1 MKMINNMLFRKK
13 LVVLI
18 TIISATLLVVTID
31 AVIRVA
37 QIDKMLNQ
45 HMTVQIP
52 KADALMQADRDL
64 HRALVAERSIM
75 FVDVGLKK
83 YKDLVN
89 QHKGS
94 VANVRRRIDEY
105 EQLAVSV
112 EEAELLKKLHS
123 LFDRWQTTTNEVVRQ
138 RSTDTRDGRR
148 IAIDVSMTKAADEFA
163 ELREATAALA
173 NMAMRQGRVTA
184 KESGRIVAS
193 ARNFVVAFSA
203 AGLSICVFLIV
214 WAPRFVGKRLDQIVA
229 RTRDIAEGEGDLTRR
244 LDDDAQDEIGQL
256 ASAFN
261 RFSDKI
267 HSVIRQVKEATSAST
282 MSAQEIARGN
292 ADVSRRT
299 EEQTAC
305 LEETASS
312 MEEMTTTV
320 KQNADNARKANQ
332 LANAAQEQAVKGGE
346 IVTNTVAAVNDIQD
360 SSKRIADII
369 GLIDEI
375 AFQTNLLALNAA
387 VEAARA
393 GEQGRGF
400 AVVAVEV
407 RNLAQRS
414 AAAAKEIKDLIN
426 DSVDKVK
433 IGSDLVDECGKA
445 LADIVNSVKS
455 VSNIVSDIAV
465 ASQQQSLG
473 IEQVNK
479 VVVEMDERT
488 QQNAALVEEVTAA
501 SQSLEERMQALSS
514 LVAFFKVDHSGGRNQ
529 WEDEGQMRQVEAA
542 KLAQVRDISTAA
554 RKTDRQAPLRV
565 TTRPHDV
572 AKTGTEGGE
581 WEEF

>member
-1 MKMINNMLFRKK
+1 MEMINNMLFRKK

-18 TIISATLLVVTID
+18 TIISATLLVVAIS
-31 AVIRVA
+31 AIIHIM
-37 QIDKMLNQ
+37 QIDEMLNE

-75 FVDVGLKK
+75 FVNVGSEK
-83 YKDLVN
+83 YGDLVG
-89 QHKGS
+89 QHKES
-94 VANVRRRIDEY
+94 VANVGRRLSEY
-105 EQLAVSV
+105 EELAMSV
-112 EEAELLKKLHS
+112 EEAALLKKLHS
-123 LFDRWQTTTNEVVRQ
+123 LFDRWQTTTNEIIRQ

-148 IAIDVSMTKAADEFA
+148 IAIDVSMTKGADEFA
-163 ELREATAALA
+163 ELRGTTASLA
-173 NMAMRQGRVTA
+173 SMAMQQGRVTA
-184 KESGRIVAS
+184 EKSARIVAS
-193 ARNFVVAFSA
+193 ARNLVVVFGA

-214 WAPRFVGKRLDQIVA
+214 WAPRFIGRRLDQIVS

-256 ASAFN
+256 ADAFN
-261 RFSDKI
+261 RFTDKI
-267 HSVIRQVKEATSAST
+267 RSVIWQVKEVTSAST
-282 MSAQEIARGN
+282 LSSQEIARGN
-292 ADVSRRT
+292 ADLSQRT

-320 KQNADNARKANQ
+320 KQNADNAREANQ
-332 LANAAQEQAVKGGE
+332 LADAAREQAVKGGE
-346 IVTNTVAAVNDIQD
+346 IVTNAVAAMNDIED
-360 SSKRIADII
+360 SSKKIADII

-414 AAAAKEIKDLIN
+414 GAAAKEIKDLIN
-426 DSVDKVK
+426 DSVGKVK
-433 IGSDLVDECGKA
+433 VGSELVDESGKA

-455 VSNIVSDIAV
+455 VSDIVSEIAE

-473 IEQVNK
+473 IEQVNTI
-479 VVVEMDERT
+479 VMEMDEKT

-501 SQSLEERMQALSS
+501 SESLEERMQALSK
-514 LVAFFKVDHSGGRNQ
+514 LVAFFKVDDGGEHSQPAGQ
-529 WEDEGQMRQVEAA
+529 GQMQQVVSA
-542 KLAQVRDISTAA
+542 KLARVHSISTTG
-554 RKTDRQAPLRV
+554 RRTDRQTPLHV
-565 TTRPHDV
+565 ATRPRGI
-572 AKTGTEGGE
+572 AKTGTEGSE